1 MKKLL
6 AILLALALVFSFAA
20 CNKNKPA
27 DSSLSTN
34 DTVSQEQQSEINTS
48 SEQASQPDT
57 SSDTPSSSS
66 IKNSS
71 SSKKAPASSS
81 SRPKPTAPTKLNPKT
96 DFKWGKY
103 VAKYYS
109 ADKKTYTESILIF
122 SKEYEAL
129 THECATYYTKE
140 ECERLYGGDFGFD
153 ADNLNEDFS
162 VITLDGVKYYTYY
175 YAYENIPESFKITDA
190 NIRISP
196 DVEKYS
202 ALALKAD
209 GTLVVETADNNHYGK
224 VGTIY
229 KLTAE

>member
-20 CNKNKPA
+20 CGKKEPA

-57 SSDTPSSSS
+57 SSDTPNSSS

-71 SSKKAPASSS
+71 SSKKAPTSSS
-81 SRPKPTAPTKLNPKT
+81 SQPKPTAPTKLNPKT

-109 ADKKTYTESILIF
+109 TDKKTYTVCTLIF
-122 SKEYEAL
+122 YKEYEAVQR
-129 THECATYYTKE
+129 ECATYYTEE
-140 ECERLYGGDFGFD
+140 ECNRLYGGDFGFD
-153 ADNLNEDFS
+153 ANNLNEDFS
-162 VITLDGVKYYTYY
+162 FITLNGVKYYTFYP
-175 YAYENIPESFKITDA
+175 AYENIPEALEITDKA
-190 NIRISP
+190 IKVSS
-196 DVEKYS
+196 DYEKWVTLS
-202 ALALKAD
+202 LKTD
-209 GTLVVETADNNHYGK
+209 GNLIVDATDSDRYGK

-229 KLTAE
+229 KFTAE